1 MRQPRLHVV
10 HSWVSEDP
18 YVQNRLQPFTLA
30 HGLKSKKQRYEKA
43 VDSCAWE
50 QNVDLS
56 RVDVSVLATAM
67 LMEYPVAS
75 DDTGLRDIALIL
87 EVETMGSVELLRF
100 FVDHGRL
107 DLLTAS
113 TILDYLKSLPDL
125 PASFRYD
132 CGRYFPE
139 LNS

>member
-1 MRQPRLHVV
+1 MLPSGRK
-10 HSWVSEDP
+10 
-18 YVQNRLQPFTLA
+18 A
-30 HGLKSKKQRYEKA
+30 KKQDYEKV
-43 VDSCAWE
+43 VDTCAWE
-50 QNVDLS
+50 QGVDLS

-107 DLLTAS
+107 DLPTAS
-113 TILDYLKSLPDL
+113 TVLDYLKSLPDL
-125 PASFRYD
+125 PVSFRYD

-139 LNS
+139 LNL